1 MARTMRLLVVANPGS
16 DSEKVRDAIVE
27 RAAEGPVH
35 VTLVAPVAVGTGPLT
50 MRPGP
55 PTDEVARARLAATVR
70 RLERAVQMLR
80 DAGVPA
86 EGVLGGEPDASGA
99 KNTWD
104 PASFD
109 EVVVSCVPWLSLR
122 RSAAAY
128 DCGAAG
134 P

>member
-1 MARTMRLLVVANPGS
+1 MDRTMRLLVVANPGL
-16 DSEKVRDAIVE
+16 DSKEVRDAVVR

-50 MRPGP
+50 VRPGP
-55 PTDEVARARLAATVR
+55 PTDEVARARLAAPSR
-70 RLERAVQMLR
+70 RLERAIDMLR

-86 EGVLGGEPDASGA
+86 EGVLGGEPDAGGVQT
-99 KNTWD
+99 TWD

-122 RSAAAY
+122 TTAAA
-128 DCGAAG
+128 CERGAAG
-134 P
+134 S